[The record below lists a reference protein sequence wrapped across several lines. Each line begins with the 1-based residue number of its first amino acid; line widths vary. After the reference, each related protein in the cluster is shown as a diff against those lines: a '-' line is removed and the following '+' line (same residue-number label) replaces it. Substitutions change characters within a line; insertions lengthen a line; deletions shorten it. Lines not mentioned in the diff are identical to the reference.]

1 MVDNPCGI
9 PQAMRDR
16 AEENMKQAHAAY
28 EELTDYVNKAMNA
41 GTGGIP
47 SNSMGGARFKDVRD
61 RAMDF
66 AKANAESAFTFASKV
81 CSTQTPQE
89 LFALE
94 KQFAQD
100 RFQAFVMHT
109 QDLYGLIGETSQETV
124 TL

>member
-9 PQAMRDR
+9 PQAMQGR
-16 AEENMKQAHAAY
+16 AEENMKQAYAAY
-28 EELTDYVNKAMNA
+28 GELTDYVNKAMSA
-41 GTGGIP
+41 WTDGVP
-47 SNSMGGARFKDVRD
+47 PNSMATRFKDVQD

-81 CSTQTPQE
+81 CNTQTPQE

-100 RFQAFVMHT
+100 RFHAFVTHT
-109 QDLYGLIGETSQETV
+109 QELYGLIGEKSQEAATR
-124 TL
+124 

>member
-1 MVDNPCGI
+1 MVDNPYGI
-9 PQAMRDR
+9 PKAMHDR

-28 EELTDYVNKAMNA
+28 EELTDYVNKAMSA
-41 GTGGIP
+41 WTDGMP
-47 SNSMGGARFKDVRD
+47 SNSMATRFKDVQD

-81 CSTQTPQE
+81 CNTQTPQE

-100 RFQAFVMHT
+100 RFHALVTHT
-109 QDLYGLIGETSQETV
+109 QELYSLIGEN
-124 TL
+124 LRKP